1 MKYRIRDQS
10 FRLGIDFRGCTKK
23 NLDLLSNASPALK
36 IPVRDLENLNS
47 EVLAMAAEIFGK
59 WKTNQYARI
68 INTIP
73 GTGKYGSLAIASE
86 IGDMGRLHGEDNIF
100 SYASLLP
107 RIYQSGSREYRG
119 RITKGKTFLKYFL
132 VECVQIHLVND
143 PDSSIAEAFK
153 RIKTRS
159 GSNKAKIAAARHLLG
174 MIYYMLKRNMT
185 YV

>member
-1 MKYRIRDQS
+1 MH
-10 FRLGIDFRGCTKK
+10 
-23 NLDLLSNASPALK
+23 ASPVLK
-36 IPVRDLENLNS
+36 ILVQDLENLNS
-47 EVLAMAAEIFGK
+47 EVLAMDVEMSGK
-59 WKTNQYARI
+59 SKTSQYARI
-68 INTIP
+68 IDTIP
-73 GTGKYGSLAIASE
+73 GIGKYGSLAIASE
-86 IGDMGRLHGEDNIF
+86 IGDVGRFSGEDNVF
-100 SYASLLP
+100 SYAGLVP